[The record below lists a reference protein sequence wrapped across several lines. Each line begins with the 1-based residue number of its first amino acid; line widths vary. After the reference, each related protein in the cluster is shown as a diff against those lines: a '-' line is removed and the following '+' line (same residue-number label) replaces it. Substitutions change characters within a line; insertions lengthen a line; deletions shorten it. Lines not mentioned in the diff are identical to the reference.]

1 MDWVRVTV
9 WSGVA
14 LVVIA
19 TAVTLNRQPE
29 PTYHSIL
36 DEHQDC
42 GSGGTDDDDPDY
54 DALERCLV
62 ERYNWPRLVA
72 ERFSDAVRSHA
83 ERWEPFNQPT
93 DWEAFQRYAADLRA
107 VYRAL
112 GVRDLE
118 EVEIELYADSTVR
131 ADVDLID
138 RMIRDSVDRV
148 RRIDAS
154 VGRGT

>member
-1 MDWVRVTV
+1 MDLIRVAV

-14 LVVIA
+14 LAAIA

-29 PTYHSIL
+29 PTYYSIL

-42 GSGGTDDDDPDY
+42 GSGGTDYEDADY

-62 ERYNWPRLVA
+62 ERYDWPRRVA
-72 ERFSDAVRSHA
+72 ERFSDAMRNKA
-83 ERWEPFNQPT
+83 ERSEPVNQPT
-93 DWEAFQRYAADLRA
+93 DWEAFQRYAEDLRA

-118 EVEIELYADSTVR
+118 EVDIELYADSTVR
-131 ADVDLID
+131 ADTDLID
-138 RMIRDSVDRV
+138 RLIRDSVEQAW
-148 RRIDAS
+148 RIDAL